1 MIGHTKKEG
10 LTPSTITK
18 LFISQMMEEVNQ
30 PGKSMETGSLKAEKS
45 SPVAI
50 RPLVEDTASQQPMTE
65 QSALW
70 TRSDQ
75 LPYGLLIENE
85 ERKVVYIN
93 QSYCDIFE
101 IKVAANELIGKTIDE
116 IFETYLS
123 RFNVDKTAVDQ
134 LREFVP
140 RHQIVEHFTLPITED
155 KVIVIDFI
163 PLVPEGS
170 ATWHVWKFQ
179 ISNKNYLSPQN
190 FKQIQENYW
199 SIIEKMDLGILEV
212 DTEERIVRAHD
223 RFCRMVGYTS
233 EELVGK
239 PASELLLLEAY
250 TDFINEQSK
259 TRFEGKTSSYEI
271 PLRCKDGRIIWVIV
285 NGAPVYDAAGKV
297 IGSVGIHY
305 DNTERRKLIDDLALA
320 KKAAEDAQLAE
331 KQFLANMS
339 HEIRTP
345 LNAIIGM
352 THLLYDTQ
360 VNAEQKEY
368 LEILQSSSR
377 ILQNLLTDIL
387 DISALENGT
396 LPLQLKEFD
405 IRGLLMAL
413 HRIYELQ
420 NNKKDVEIALDID
433 PNLATQVYGS
443 ERLIYQIVSKLLNN
457 AYKFTERGKIN
468 LKAKQVQ
475 STNETITIQFEIR
488 DTGVGIDDD
497 KLEVI
502 FEKFKQL
509 PNETGYKYQGAGLGL
524 ALVKH
529 LIDLLG
535 GSITVYTKKGEGTR
549 FIFQLPF
556 KKINFVKSEHQ
567 IPIVN
572 TTQRIL
578 VVEDNLMNRK
588 YVGGLLDKWN
598 LPYKIVTD
606 GQEAIR
612 IIEHENFDLILM
624 DIQMPFLDG
633 YETTLMIRST
643 QNINQNIPIVALTA
657 SAMQEQKEQALKV
670 GMTDFLAK
678 PFTPKQ
684 LLEKISMYLSPSD
697 TQEMEEQKWQYH
709 PELDSVYLHEL
720 YGEEWTYAYEMFQT
734 FRDEVLPEYAHLTP
748 LVLQQNW
755 ESLAREAHKLN
766 PPLAMVGLTGLQ
778 KYLKSIEVQLTHD
791 NNPEGI
797 PEKINFFQ
805 TELSRM
811 AVILAEEVNRLAF
824 KTAAQ

>member
-1 MIGHTKKEG
+1 MISKNQKNG
-10 LTPSTITK
+10 LTPSIITK
-18 LFISQMMEEVNQ
+18 PSISQMMEDVNQ
-30 PGKSMETGSLKAEKS
+30 SEEKSGEKGLQAEKS
-45 SPVAI
+45 AP
-50 RPLVEDTASQQPMTE
+50 ASQNPLAQQAAIVQTTAAKPIV
-65 QSALW
+65 W

-85 ERKVVYIN
+85 AREIVYIN

-101 IKVAANELIGKTIDE
+101 IKVAANALIGQTIDK
-116 IFETYLS
+116 IFEEHIS
-123 RFNVDKTAVDQ
+123 RFDIDETALEQ
-134 LREFVP
+134 LREFIP
-140 RHQIVEHFTLPITED
+140 KRQIVENFTLPIAED
-155 KVIVIDFI
+155 KVIRIDFI
-163 PLVPEGS
+163 PLDTKGS
-170 ATWHVWKFQ
+170 ENWHVWKFQ
-179 ISNKNYLSPQN
+179 ISNKNYASPQN
-190 FKQIQENYW
+190 LKEIEENYW

-233 EELVGK
+233 QELVGK
-239 PASELLLLEAY
+239 HTSELLLLDAY
-250 TDFINEQSK
+250 TDFVNAQSK
-259 TRFEGKTSSYEI
+259 TRVEGKTSSYEI
-271 PLRCKDGRIIWVIV
+271 PLRCKDGSIIWAIV
-285 NGAPVYDAAGKV
+285 NGAPIYDAEGKV
-297 IGSVGIHY
+297 VGSVGIHY
-305 DNTERRKLIDDLALA
+305 DNTERKRLLNDLGLA
-320 KKAAEDAQLAE
+320 KKAAEAAQHAE

-360 VNAEQKEY
+360 VSAEQKEY

-396 LPLQLKEFD
+396 LPVQLKEFD
-405 IRGLLMAL
+405 IKGLLTAL

-420 NNKKDVEIALDID
+420 NNKKDVEISLNID

-457 AYKFTERGKIN
+457 AYKFTEQGKIE
-468 LKAKQVQ
+468 LKVKQVQ
-475 STNETITIQFEIR
+475 QTNETIAIQFEIR
-488 DTGVGIDDD
+488 DTGVGIDED

-509 PNETGYKYQGAGLGL
+509 PNETGYKFQGAGLGL

-556 KKINFVKSEHQ
+556 KKINFVKSEYQ
-567 IPIVN
+567 VPTVN
-572 TTQRIL
+572 TTQKIL

-588 YVGGLLDKWN
+588 YVGGLLDKWHI
-598 LPYKIVTD
+598 PYKIVTD

-612 IIEHENFDLILM
+612 IIENENFDLILM

-697 TQEMEEQKWQYH
+697 THEMEEQKWQYH

-734 FRDEVLPEYAHLTP
+734 FRDEVLPEYTHLTP
-748 LVLQQNW
+748 LVQQQNW

-766 PPLAMVGLTGLQ
+766 PPLAMVGLTSLQ

-811 AVILAEEVNRLAF
+811 AIILAEEVNRLAF

>member
-1 MIGHTKKEG
+1 
-10 LTPSTITK
+10 
-18 LFISQMMEEVNQ
+18 MMEEVNQ
-30 PGKSMETGSLKAEKS
+30 SEEKSGKSGLEAGKS
-45 SPVAI
+45 VPESQN
-50 RPLVEDTASQQPMTE
+50 PLASQAAIVQTTTAKPIV
-65 QSALW
+65 W

-85 ERKVVYIN
+85 SREIVYIN

-101 IKVAANELIGKTIDE
+101 IKVAANALVGQTIDR
-116 IFETYLS
+116 IFEEHIS
-123 RFNVDKTAVDQ
+123 RFNIDETALEQ
-134 LREFVP
+134 LREFIP
-140 RHQIVEHFTLPITED
+140 KRQIVENFTLPIAED
-155 KVIVIDFI
+155 KVIRIDFI
-163 PLVPEGS
+163 PLDTKGS
-170 ATWHVWKFQ
+170 ENWHVWKFQ
-179 ISNKNYLSPQN
+179 MGNKNYVSPQN
-190 FKQIQENYW
+190 LKEIEENYW

-233 EELVGK
+233 QELVGK
-239 PASELLLLEAY
+239 HTSELLLLEAY
-250 TDFINEQSK
+250 TDFINAQSK
-259 TRFEGKTSSYEI
+259 TRTEGKTSSYEM
-271 PLRCKDGRIIWVIV
+271 PLRCKDGSIIWVIV
-285 NGAPVYDAAGKV
+285 NGAPIYDAEGKV
-297 IGSVGIHY
+297 VGSVGIHY
-305 DNTERRKLIDDLALA
+305 DNTERKKLLNDLGLA
-320 KKAAEDAQLAE
+320 KKAAEAAQHAE

-360 VNAEQKEY
+360 VSAEQKEY

-396 LPLQLKEFD
+396 LPVQLKEFD
-405 IRGLLMAL
+405 IKGLLTAL

-420 NNKKDVEIALDID
+420 NNKKDVEISLNID

-457 AYKFTERGKIN
+457 AYKFTEQGKIE

-475 STNETITIQFEIR
+475 QTNETIAIQFEIR
-488 DTGVGIDDD
+488 DTGVGIDED

-509 PNETGYKYQGAGLGL
+509 PNETGYKFQGAGLGL

-556 KKINFVKSEHQ
+556 KKINFVKSEYQ
-567 IPIVN
+567 VPTVN
-572 TTQRIL
+572 TTQKIL

-588 YVGGLLDKWN
+588 YVGGLLDKWHI
-598 LPYKIVTD
+598 PYKIVTD

-612 IIEHENFDLILM
+612 IIENENFDLILM

-697 TQEMEEQKWQYH
+697 THEMEEQKWQYH

-748 LVLQQNW
+748 LVQQQNW
-755 ESLAREAHKLN
+755 ESLA
-766 PPLAMVGLTGLQ
+766 
-778 KYLKSIEVQLTHD
+778 
-791 NNPEGI
+791 
-797 PEKINFFQ
+797 
-805 TELSRM
+805 
-811 AVILAEEVNRLAF
+811 
-824 KTAAQ
+824 